1 MTVCGRSGRMDPA
14 LFGPGAAG
22 CWELPC
28 WRDSRKGAWGAW
40 AADLG
45 TPTAAPAVSFVL
57 ETNIVATAAF
67 SVTVSGVSF
76 GTLDATPSGRVGMSS
91 CPTTGWASGTSVVC
105 LMSLGVGTSLAVQA
119 TVAAVAGT
127 QTAVFTYDGTA
138 LSGDGFGCALLRAP
152 APLAG
157 SAMVLHGNGGTL
169 SAYGL

>member
-1 MTVCGRSGRMDPA
+1 MDLA

-57 ETNIVATAAF
+57 ETNIVATVAF

-76 GTLDATPSGRVGMSS
+76 GALDATPSGRVGMSS

-138 LSGDGFGCALLRAP
+138 PSRRWL
-152 APLAG
+152 
-157 SAMVLHGNGGTL
+157 
-169 SAYGL
+169 